1 MARFL
6 CTVYPIV
13 GHFYPQ
19 LAIAQALRA
28 RGHECAFYTG
38 DKLAPILKSEGFPHF
53 PFRKV
58 DQERLF
64 QTLFS
69 PAGGHRHWTNAL
81 RFRKVLQ
88 QAMLDTIPDQVEDL
102 EPILRDW
109 RPDAIYTDPT
119 FWSPVLVFREKAG
132 IPVAISSFNPACM
145 IPGPEAPPFGLGFPR
160 PRSWATR
167 LLHRGAYLAQSF
179 VARKMRRAAGAI
191 RRRYGLPRLQTSILA
206 FTGTVPLYLVP
217 GVPEFDFQRR
227 DLPACVHYVGPLF
240 RMIPPSEKPPEW
252 LTRLSRGRPWVYATE
267 GTVHVTEP
275 VVLRATALGL
285 AGLPL
290 EVILITGDDRDPA
303 QLNLGPLSSNV
314 HVERWVSY
322 PDVLPHTSVVI
333 TTGGP
338 GSVLGALCAGVPV
351 IVVPTEWDKPEVAQR
366 VVDSGVGVSLSPRRC
381 TPRALRDAV
390 ERLLGDES
398 FRRNAQRLG
407 QILNSYGGPARAA
420 ELLEELALTR
430 RQAGSPKSL

>member
-1 MARFL
+1 
-6 CTVYPIV
+6 
-13 GHFYPQ
+13 
-19 LAIAQALRA
+19 
-28 RGHECAFYTG
+28 
-38 DKLAPILKSEGFPHF
+38 
-53 PFRKV
+53 
-58 DQERLF
+58 
-64 QTLFS
+64 
-69 PAGGHRHWTNAL
+69 
-81 RFRKVLQ
+81 
-88 QAMLDTIPDQVEDL
+88 
-102 EPILRDW
+102 
-109 RPDAIYTDPT
+109 
-119 FWSPVLVFREKAG
+119 
-132 IPVAISSFNPACM
+132 
-145 IPGPEAPPFGLGFPR
+145 
-160 PRSWATR
+160 
-167 LLHRGAYLAQSF
+167 
-179 VARKMRRAAGAI
+179 MRRAAGAI